1 MKVQF
6 DSNTR
11 TDKNRQCRA
20 KPNCFRNF
28 MEINSFNWASSQNVP
43 EQIVKRNLVPPLR
56 ALLPWR
62 ASSHGIALS
71 AELRLARR
79 YQQA

>member
-1 MKVQF
+1 
-6 DSNTR
+6 
-11 TDKNRQCRA
+11 
-20 KPNCFRNF
+20 
-28 MEINSFNWASSQNVP
+28 MEINSFNWASSQNML
-43 EQIVKRNLVPPLR
+43 EQVVKRNLIPPLR

-79 YQQA
+79 YAQGKKMTSTN

>member
-1 MKVQF
+1 
-6 DSNTR
+6 
-11 TDKNRQCRA
+11 
-20 KPNCFRNF
+20 

-43 EQIVKRNLVPPLR
+43 EQVVKRNLIPPLR

-79 YQQA
+79 CVQQLKLMTFI